1 MECAARSSCGILV
14 RDTRNVRSRM
24 GVREKAKPE
33 VTLGRPR
40 SQRARKAIIQSAIE
54 LIRVKPFNTLT
65 VVEVAAKA
73 GVSTATIYRWW
84 RTKEDLL
91 IEAVVERYAD
101 TLRFPASK
109 SPLESIRRQLING
122 ARFLTTA
129 EGQLYLNFVT
139 KGELDPSQRE
149 TYYQRFHLPLY
160 TEFLRL
166 IKQAIKTG
174 ELPERTPVPLAY
186 DLLNGPLFLRA
197 LLGDTG
203 TISSTYINRMFNV
216 AVAGLWERF
225 G

>member
-1 MECAARSSCGILV
+1 
-14 RDTRNVRSRM
+14 M
-24 GVREKAKPE
+24 GQSENAKAE
-33 VTLGRPR
+33 VTFGRPR
-40 SQRARKAIIQSAIE
+40 SKRAREAIIQSAIE
-54 LIRVKPFNTLT
+54 LIRIKPFNTLT

-73 GVSTATIYRWW
+73 CVSTATIYRWW

-101 TLRFPASK
+101 TLSFPASK

-122 ARFLTTA
+122 AKFLTTA

-166 IKQAIKTG
+166 IKQAIKKG
-174 ELPERTPVPLAY
+174 ELPKKTPGPLAY

-203 TISSTYINRMFNV
+203 TISSAYINRMFNV
-216 AVAGLWERF
+216 AVAGLWEQF

>member
-1 MECAARSSCGILV
+1 
-14 RDTRNVRSRM
+14 M
-24 GVREKAKPE
+24 GESEKAGPQ

-40 SQRARKAIIQSAIE
+40 SQRAREAIIQSAIE

-101 TLRFPASK
+101 TLGFPASK
-109 SPLESIRRQLING
+109 SPLESIRKQLING
-122 ARFLTTA
+122 ARFLATA

-149 TYYQRFHLPLY
+149 TYYQRFQLPLY

-166 IKQAIKTG
+166 IEQAIEKG
-174 ELPERTPVPLAY
+174 ELPERTPIPLTY

-203 TISSTYINRMFNV
+203 TIGSAYINRIFKV
-216 AVAGLWERF
+216 SVAGLWERF

>member
-1 MECAARSSCGILV
+1 
-14 RDTRNVRSRM
+14 M
-24 GVREKAKPE
+24 GVSEKAKPE

-174 ELPERTPVPLAY
+174 RATGENTRSIGIRLAERPVVSSCPLGGY
-186 DLLNGPLFLRA
+186 RNDQFHLH
-197 LLGDTG
+197 
-203 TISSTYINRMFNV
+203 
-216 AVAGLWERF
+216 
-225 G
+225 